1 MQVQFLS
8 LLSGGAVRFETAPH
22 ARIYGAEFD
31 ALWQVARE
39 TLPGLV
45 VTANGAWLHAKYTD
59 YPDASG
65 FTDIGIPFGGGRSEE
80 HTSELQSLMRISYS
94 VLCLKKK
101 QTHNHKTTYT

>member
-59 YPDASG
+59 
-65 FTDIGIPFGGGRSEE
+65 RSEE
-80 HTSELQSLMRISYS
+80 HTSELQSLMRNSYAGF
-94 VLCLKKK
+94 CLTIKNN
-101 QTHNHKTTYT
+101 TSIPSIITTIIIKNIT